1 MTSPSGD
8 AAGIGDAAE
17 IERALL
23 ARIAERDEHALEELY
38 RRFEPRILAFAQQ
51 RLNDLAAASDTLNE
65 VMLEIWKSAS
75 RFEGRS
81 SVATWILSITR
92 FRIIDRLRQRGG
104 RVFEDIEES
113 SLPDTSE
120 SAEAALA
127 NAADAQTVRACIQEL
142 PPAQRDAIH
151 LAFFED
157 LSYAE
162 IARVMDCP
170 EGTVKTRVYHAKRAL
185 RACLASGLVEGPAHA

>member
-1 MTSPSGD
+1 MSRPEGE
-8 AAGIGDAAE
+8 ANQA
-17 IERALL
+17 ERALL
-23 ARIAERDEHALEELY
+23 ARIAEGDERALEDLY
-38 RRFEPRILAFAQQ
+38 RRFEPRILAFANQ

-92 FRIIDRLRQRGG
+92 HRIIDRLRKRGG

-113 SLPDTSE
+113 NAVDTAE
-120 SAEAALA
+120 SAEGVMAGV
-127 NAADAQTVRACIQEL
+127 ADAQNVRVCIEEL
-142 PPAQRDAIH
+142 PPTQREVIH
-151 LAFFED
+151 LAFFQE
-157 LSYAE
+157 LSYVE

-185 RACLASGLVEGPAHA
+185 KTCLAGIFGGSPAHA

>member
-1 MTSPSGD
+1 MSRPSGE
-8 AAGIGDAAE
+8 ANEA
-17 IERALL
+17 ERALL
-23 ARIAERDEHALEELY
+23 ARIAEGDERALEDLY
-38 RRFEPRILAFAQQ
+38 RRYQPRILAFANQ

-92 FRIIDRLRQRGG
+92 FRVIDRLRQRGD

-113 SLPDTSE
+113 SPTD
-120 SAEAALA
+120 AAA
-127 NAADAQTVRACIQEL
+127 NAEDVMAGAGDALSVRACIDELPVAQREAIHMAFFQEL
-142 PPAQRDAIH
+142 
-151 LAFFED
+151 
-157 LSYAE
+157 SYTE
-162 IARVMDCP
+162 IAQVMECP

-185 RACLASGLVEGPAHA
+185 KLCLGRGAEGSPGHA

>member
-8 AAGIGDAAE
+8 AVE

-23 ARIAERDEHALEELY
+23 ARIGERDEHALEELY
-38 RRFEPRILAFAQQ
+38 RRFEPRIMAFAQQ
-51 RLNDLAAASDTLNE
+51 RLNDSAAASDTLNE

-113 SLPDTSE
+113 SLSDTSE

-127 NAADAQTVRACIQEL
+127 SASDAQTVRTCIQQL
-142 PPAQRDAIH
+142 PPKQRDAIH

-185 RACLASGLVEGPAHA
+185 KACLAAGPLEGLAHA